1 MKTVLIIIQ
10 IVTQYFGD
18 FCESSWSFQHAHL
31 YLTIFDFLFVG
42 GALGA
47 TITFARRVG
56 KEIAP
61 VHKPRAKIFSFLGI
75 VIFQFFQNVSRKQS
89 KGYDPRQS

>member
-1 MKTVLIIIQ
+1 MKTVIILIQ
-10 IVTQYFGD
+10 IITQYFGD

-31 YLTIFDFLFVG
+31 YLTIFDYLFVG

-61 VHKPRAKIFSFLGI
+61 IHKPRAKIWSFLGI
-75 VIFQFFQNVSRKQS
+75 LIFQLIQNVSTHGAILTTVQ
-89 KGYDPRQS
+89 G